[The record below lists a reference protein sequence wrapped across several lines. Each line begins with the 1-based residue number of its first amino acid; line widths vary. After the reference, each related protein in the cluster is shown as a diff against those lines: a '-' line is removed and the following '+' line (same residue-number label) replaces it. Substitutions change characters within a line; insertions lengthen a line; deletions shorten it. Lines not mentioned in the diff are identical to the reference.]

1 MFEKIKKWWNDIFAL
16 EVKMDDVEPQIIGKE
31 DPKTECDCHCDNCVV
46 GKPIVTV
53 RDAFDH
59 YILMKQGEL
68 SMTTLN
74 SYEVVRDRH
83 LQYIMDEKLDEL
95 TQERVQAAID
105 NEVNKGYTVK
115 TVKSYKSLLNKIFAE
130 YRPDFKPDIKIEVK

>member
-16 EVKMDDVEPQIIGKE
+16 EVKMDNVEPQIIGKE
-31 DPKTECDCHCDNCVV
+31 ECDCHCDNCII

-115 TVKSYKSLLNKIFAE
+115 TVKSYRSLLNKIFAE
-130 YRPDFKPDIKIEVK
+130 YRPDFKPDIKIEAK